1 MLRRATRTFAWAT
14 VSYGANKV
22 IVFISTVVLARL
34 LAPEEFGVVAA
45 GMALILYFEVAL
57 DLGLGAALVYEQE
70 EGITDRVRTAFTL
83 NLAMALLLTAI
94 GVAAAPAV
102 AGFFHLQHQVLL
114 FRALFLYLPIHGVG
128 QVQNAVL
135 QRDLAFGKRA
145 GAVVTSGVVRAAISV
160 ALAVLGAGAWS
171 LVAGLLA
178 GEMVGSGLLWYHA
191 RVTPK
196 LRLDRA
202 VARALL
208 GFGTVYTLLQIVN
221 AIGTDGDYV
230 VVGHIRGATALGY
243 YSVGYR
249 LPELML
255 TGFFW
260 MFSSVAFPVYAQ
272 TQSTD
277 PGKTILVMLRAMR
290 MITVFSFPAS
300 VILALAA
307 RDVIGVLFSA
317 KWAPAVGPMMLIA
330 LASGL
335 VSPAYASGDVFS
347 ARGRPGTLL
356 ALNIPLTTMLVIGFI
371 FAAHYSITA
380 VAAVHLILSAVYTT
394 ARLELVNRVLKAS
407 WGDMLRSM
415 GPAAAATLGAA
426 LLAAP
431 LRLLIAPGPVALAA
445 IVTAGLIGA
454 AAGILLTSRDTV
466 GELGDIVASFR

>member
-14 VSYGANKV
+14 ASYGANKV
-22 IVFISTVVLARL
+22 IVFVSTIVLARL
-34 LAPEEFGVVAA
+34 LAPEQFGAVAA

-70 EGITDRVRTAFTL
+70 QGITGRVRTAFTL
-83 NLAMALLLTAI
+83 NMAMALLLTAI
-94 GVAAAPAV
+94 GIAAAPTV

-145 GAVVTSGVVRAAISV
+145 GAVITSGVVRAAVSIV
-160 ALAVLGAGAWS
+160 LAVAGAGAWS

-178 GEMVGSGLLWYHA
+178 GETVSSALLWYYA
-191 RVTPK
+191 RVRPK
-196 LRLDRA
+196 FRLDRA

-208 GFGTVYTLLQIVN
+208 GFGTVYTLLQVVN

-277 PGKTILVMLRAMR
+277 PGKTIPVMLRALR
-290 MITVFSFPAS
+290 MITVFSFPAA
-300 VILALAA
+300 VILAFSA

-317 KWAPAVGPMMLIA
+317 KWAPAVGPMILIA
-330 LASGL
+330 LASG
-335 VSPAYASGDVFS
+335 VTSPGYASGDLFS

-356 ALNIPLTTMLVIGFI
+356 ALNVPLTAMLIIGFVL
-371 FAAHYSITA
+371 AAPYSITA
-380 VAAVHLILSAVYTT
+380 VAAVHLILSVVYSI

-407 WGDMLRSM
+407 WGEMLRSM
-415 GPAAAATLGAA
+415 WPAAAAALGAA

-431 LRLLIAPGPVALAA
+431 ARLLIPAGPLALVA
-445 IVTAGLIGA
+445 ITGAGVIGA
-454 AAGILLTSRDTV
+454 AAGVFLSSRDTV
-466 GELGDIVASFR
+466 VELGDIVASFR